1 MLTKTQKRV
10 ELTNV
15 CELDIDVYILF
26 IKIKVF

>member
-1 MLTKTQKRV
+1 MLAKTQKRL